1 MDFICSYPITPVPY
15 DQVQI
20 ALTWLPDVLCG
31 KLSLGLI
38 ESKVIELIAGHCI
51 CRLVFVLVVL

>member
-1 MDFICSYPITPVPY
+1 MMRGGLYLLLSHYTVPY

-31 KLSLGLI
+31 ELSLGLI
-38 ESKVIELIAGHCI
+38 ESKV
-51 CRLVFVLVVL
+51 VLN